1 MTTKRP
7 VQPNE
12 MFPVIYGELRRVA
25 QRYLGRERRDH
36 TLQPTAL
43 VHEAWLRLQ
52 KERGDEWQGRTH
64 GLALGAQAM
73 RRLLI
78 DHGRNQ
84 KRVKRGGGAQ
94 PVALDDLLIA
104 GATAAVPVEDLLTL
118 EAALTRLEAVDPR
131 AAQVVVLRF
140 YSGMTSPE
148 VAEHMG
154 LSVRTVE
161 AEWTHARAWLKR
173 ELSGERREGSD

>member
-1 MTTKRP
+1 MSTKRP
-7 VQPNE
+7 GQPNE
-12 MFPVIYGELRRVA
+12 LFPVIYGELRRVA
-25 QRYLGRERRDH
+25 QRYLGRERRNH

-43 VHEAWLRLQ
+43 VHEAWMRLQ

-84 KRVKRGGGAQ
+84 KRVKRGGGVQ

-118 EAALTRLEAVDPR
+118 ETALTRLEAVDPR
-131 AAQVVVLRF
+131 AAQVVALRF
-140 YSGMTSPE
+140 YSGMSSPE
-148 VAEHMG
+148 VAEHLG
-154 LSVRTVE
+154 VSVRTVE

-173 ELSGERREGSD
+173 EMSGATRQGSE